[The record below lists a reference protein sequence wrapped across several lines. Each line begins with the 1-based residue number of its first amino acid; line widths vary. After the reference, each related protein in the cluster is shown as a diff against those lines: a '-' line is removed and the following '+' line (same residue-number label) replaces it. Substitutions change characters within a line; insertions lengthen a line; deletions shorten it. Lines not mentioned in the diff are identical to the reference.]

1 MKMYKRNDAIHFT
14 IVNDEVIMID
24 LENSKYYGLNSMA
37 AFIWKKLEM
46 FSSTDFI
53 HYTLLEKYNVDE
65 LKSKEKLESFI
76 QLLVVNQL
84 VLEEDN

>member
-46 FSSTDFI
+46 FSSTDSI
-53 HYTLLEKYNVDE
+53 HGALLEKYNVDE